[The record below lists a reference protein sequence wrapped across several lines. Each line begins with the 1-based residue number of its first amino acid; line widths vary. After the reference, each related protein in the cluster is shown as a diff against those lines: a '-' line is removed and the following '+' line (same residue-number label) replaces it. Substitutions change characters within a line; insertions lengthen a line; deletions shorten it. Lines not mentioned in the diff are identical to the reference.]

1 MELHERFRQQALS
14 YCGAADVLWDA
25 DIPKS
30 GSEKPHNH
38 YLGPCLQ
45 CVGYGYELF
54 LKTVLLKNGLS
65 SLQLRS
71 RPYGHDIWH
80 MWNKDILKS
89 QRDQAQLHAEICH
102 QELANEARGIE
113 PPKAGTFLTHLE
125 HLSKLHSQSS
135 DYALRY
141 PEEQMLVPEPSLLI
155 AVLDRLVRAEKHGE
169 RIIRI

>member
-1 MELHERFRQQALS
+1 
-14 YCGAADVLWDA
+14 
-25 DIPKS
+25 
-30 GSEKPHNH
+30 
-38 YLGPCLQ
+38 
-45 CVGYGYELF
+45 
-54 LKTVLLKNGLS
+54 
-65 SLQLRS
+65 
-71 RPYGHDIWH
+71 